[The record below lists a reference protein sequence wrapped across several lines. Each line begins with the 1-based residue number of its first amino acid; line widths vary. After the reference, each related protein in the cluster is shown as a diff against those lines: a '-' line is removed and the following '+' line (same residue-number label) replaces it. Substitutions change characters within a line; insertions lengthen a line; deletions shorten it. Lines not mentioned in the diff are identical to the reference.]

1 MPVDAGIYG
10 QFAQP
15 VRSVQ
20 DYQQQY
26 QAADQRN
33 LGLQQNRLNIQQA
46 QALMAQR
53 EGLRSDVQ
61 SGQID
66 LMNPAHRNALMSKY
80 PDIAPTLLDQIDKG
94 AVARATAAKD
104 TAQAGHY
111 TAQTGQVNQQTVAED
126 VQREATSVMANPTL
140 ENARASVIKLASK
153 HQGMYDPTPD
163 LVQLSQLQSPEQI
176 KQWAAG
182 HALKAQELL
191 PKTGNVNLGG
201 TEGFTSTNPV
211 TGAVTMTGNVPITE
225 SANNAAT
232 NAAHLKGIG
241 ITQAGENLRAGVT
254 PGGGLSPDMESTAKA
269 IAAGQLPAPTGM
281 ALLNPRNQRV
291 LGRVM
296 EINPS
301 YDFTDVSAKNAAAK
315 AFTSG
320 QQGNALRSVATA
332 NVHLEQLGELADALQ
347 NGNMQVINRV
357 SNWYRTNTGN
367 PAPTNFDAVKNII
380 GQEVVKAI
388 VAGGGSAGEREEAAK
403 AFSTASSPSQLK
415 GAIEHYRMVMGAQQ
429 QNLLEQRRAAGLSDS
444 TLPKYSQGS
453 QKGAGSDIQSQADA
467 ILSRGK

>member
-26 QAADQRN
+26 QANDLRD

-211 TGAVTMTGNVPITE
+211 TGAVTMTGNVPITL
-225 SANNAAT
+225 SANTAAT
-232 NAAHLKGIG
+232 NATHLQGIG
-241 ITQAGENLRAGVT
+241 IQQAGENARAANQVEYQTDANGNLVALPKRVKPGASVAGQAVIGPDGKPVT
-254 PGGGLSPDMESTAKA
+254 GKDATMNAEQSNALTFASRMQASNKVLNDLEGKYSPTAVAVKTGMGGGVLGSAANAMLSPEGQKADQAQRDFVNAILRRESGAA
-269 IAAGQLPAPTGM
+269 ISMGEFASAALQYFPQAGDSKEVIDQKRQSRERAIQGLLQAVPTKNRGAVDKLAGQQETGSKE
-281 ALLNPRNQRV
+281 V
-291 LGRVM
+291 
-296 EINPS
+296 
-301 YDFTDVSAKNAAAK
+301 
-315 AFTSG
+315 
-320 QQGNALRSVATA
+320 
-332 NVHLEQLGELADALQ
+332 
-347 NGNMQVINRV
+347 
-357 SNWYRTNTGN
+357 NW
-367 PAPTNFDAVKNII
+367 
-380 GQEVVKAI
+380 
-388 VAGGGSAGEREEAAK
+388 GS
-403 AFSTASSPSQLK
+403 LK
-415 GAIEHYRMVMGAQQ
+415 
-429 QNLLEQRRAAGLSDS
+429 
-444 TLPKYSQGS
+444 
-453 QKGAGSDIQSQADA
+453 
-467 ILSRGK
+467 